1 MVGWPVLEADNPATV
16 STEVWSDLRNG
27 SLLLPV
33 SVCSVHLL
41 ASVDERQF
49 KVMAYQAFLKGF
61 SGWTDVVRV
70 CLAALPP
77 LLAVGLF
84 FLEGSSF
91 QLSKQG

>member
-1 MVGWPVLEADNPATV
+1 MVGWPGWEADNPATV
-16 STEVWSDLRNG
+16 WSDLSNG

-33 SVCSVHLL
+33 SISSVHLL

-49 KVMAYQAFLKGF
+49 KVMAYQAVLKGF
-61 SGWTDVVRV
+61 SRWTAVVSV

-77 LLAVGLF
+77 LLAAGLF
-84 FLEGSSF
+84 FLVGSSF

>member
-1 MVGWPVLEADNPATV
+1 MGWPVWEADNPATV
-16 STEVWSDLRNG
+16 SIEVWSDLSNG

-33 SVCSVHLL
+33 SISSVHLL
-41 ASVDERQF
+41 TSVDEKQF

-61 SGWTDVVRV
+61 SGWTAVVRV

-77 LLAVGLF
+77 LLAVGLL
-84 FLEGSSF
+84 FLVGSSF